1 MFKKS
6 TVSTFLLISGL
17 AYSQYNVSGILYNQN
32 NEIISSTD
40 IKLESK
46 KTKKITKTNHEGKYT
61 FDDLANGEYKIVV
74 GKGKHQEFFL
84 IEINNRDIQHNI
96 YLGDESNV
104 NLKELNISKNK
115 SQKKEIENQG
125 FAVNVIDTKE
135 AATRNIQTNEL
146 LDRTVGVRVRQSGG
160 VGSSVEY
167 NLNGM
172 SGRAVGV
179 FLDGIDI
186 ATFGSSFNLNNIP
199 PAMIERIEV
208 YKGVLPAHL
217 SGDYLGGAI
226 NIVLKQGVS
235 QNTLNA
241 AVSYGSFNTYQA
253 DVNGMYRNKNNGF
266 TTRASAFYTYSD
278 NDYDIFGKFA
288 HITAQDGR
296 QIQLKSAKRF
306 NDAYKTYGGR
316 IEAGFTNV
324 KWADS
329 FLIGFNGTHA
339 YKEIQHGLY
348 MTRPYMGRFTE
359 SDASVFS
366 LNYSKKNFLLKNLN
380 FNFNGNYSDRDQYI
394 QDTVSW
400 VYNWDGNIQL
410 DINGNP
416 MKRRD
421 GGAQQGAP
429 QMLTVNRKI
438 YTFRAGLN
446 YKVADNHNV
455 SFNHSFYTLDR
466 KDDDKMKHVLESR
479 MQSNSD
485 LTKHVSALNY
495 EAEWFNKR
503 LRTNLFGKY
512 YQQQT
517 DMYRPKISNGIY
529 SVDHLVNNKDVFG
542 YGLATSYALNKKLNL
557 LVSLERA
564 VRMPDAREIFGD
576 EADNVSSNPQI
587 NPEISDNIN
596 IGFRSS
602 YFKMGDH
609 ELSFAANGFLRDVKD
624 RIMQKAE
631 STTSNQSAEI
641 QPYVNLAK
649 ARSIGFETEI
659 NYMYKKNLN
668 LMLNLSKFNSLF
680 IDKKSPFHK
689 DQVPNEPFFTL
700 NANAQYKFKD
710 VILKESL
717 LNVYYNL
724 NYVDSFNT
732 VWYKSNYFM
741 TPEQISHDFGLSYRF
756 PKRNFILSFD
766 AKNVFNAEIYD
777 NYAAQKP
784 GRAFYLKLNYTI
796 NKF

>member
-1 MFKKS
+1 MIKKITLCFIFFLAIFS
-6 TVSTFLLISGL
+6 QAQHKVLGTV
-17 AYSQYNVSGILYNQN
+17 YDEN
-32 NEIISSTD
+32 NEIIESSE
-40 IKLESK
+40 IKIESK
-46 KTKKITKTNHEGKYT
+46 KIKKSVKSGHDGKYS
-61 FDDLANGEYKIVV
+61 FNDLANGEYKLIVR
-74 GKGKHQEFFL
+74 KGKLEETFSIEVKDQDL
-84 IEINNRDIQHNI
+84 IYNPHLGFESDINLNQVNI
-96 YLGDESNV
+96 YKTRSA
-104 NLKELNISKNK
+104 
-115 SQKKEIENQG
+115 KKEIENKG
-125 FAVNVIDTKE
+125 FAVSVIETKE
-135 AATRNIQTNEL
+135 AATRNLQTNEL

-160 VGSSVEY
+160 LGSSVEY

-172 SGRAVGV
+172 SGRSVGV

-186 ATFGSSFNLNNIP
+186 ATYGSSFNLNNIP

-226 NIVLKQGVS
+226 NIVLKEGVS

-241 AVSYGSFNTYQA
+241 AISYGSFNTFQA

-266 TTRASAFYTYSD
+266 TTRASGFYTSSD
-278 NDYDIFGKFA
+278 NDYEIFGKFA
-288 HITAQDGR
+288 HITAPDGR
-296 QIQLKSAKRF
+296 QVPIKSAKRF
-306 NDAYKTYGGR
+306 SDAYKTYGGR
-316 IEAGFTNV
+316 VEVGFTNV

-329 FLIGFNGTHA
+329 FLIGYSGTHA

-348 MTRPYMGRFTE
+348 MTRPYKGRFTE
-359 SDASVFS
+359 SDANVFS
-366 LNYSKKNFLLKNLN
+366 LNYKKKDFLIKNLEL
-380 FNFNGNYSDRDQYI
+380 NFNGNYSDRDQYI
-394 QDTVSW
+394 QDTVTW

-410 DINGNP
+410 DVNGNP

-446 YKVADNHNV
+446 YNITDKHRI
-455 SFNHSFYTLDR
+455 SFNHNFYTLDR
-466 KDDDKMKHVLESR
+466 KDDDKLKHILESR

-485 LTKHVSALNY
+485 LTKHISALNY

-517 DMYRPKISNGIY
+517 DMLRPRVTNGVY
-529 SVDHLVNNKDVFG
+529 SVDHLVNNKNVFG
-542 YGLATSYALNKKLNL
+542 YGLATSYAVTEKLNL
-557 LVSLERA
+557 LVSVERA

-576 EADNVSSNPQI
+576 EADNVSANPQI
-587 NPEISDNIN
+587 NPEVSDNVN
-596 IGFRSS
+596 VGFRSS
-602 YFKMGDH
+602 FFKMGEH
-609 ELSFAANGFLRDVKD
+609 ELSFSANGFLRDVKD

-631 STTSNQSAEI
+631 STTSNQNPEV
-641 QPYVNLAK
+641 QPFVNLAK
-649 ARSIGFETEI
+649 ARSIGFEAEA

-668 LMLNLSKFNSLF
+668 VMVNLSKFSSLL
-680 IDKKSPFHK
+680 INEASPFHK

-700 NANAQYKFKD
+700 NGNVQYKFKD
-710 VILKESL
+710 LFLKNSL
-717 LNVYYNL
+717 LNLHYNI

-741 TPEQISHDFGLSYRF
+741 TPEQTSHDFGLSYRF

-766 AKNVFNAEIYD
+766 AKNIFNAEIYD